1 MHRYTHGPNAN
12 VVKQST
18 EENLLKSAKFGSTR
32 KVEIG
37 KMIERRKPDL
47 CGVVILG
54 NLAEKMKMELSCLR
68 QLRQLD
74 LAGVRVVVVHYDAG
88 PNVVGYGVFA
98 TRQVPGKKV

>member
-1 MHRYTHGPNAN
+1 MHRYTNGPNAN

-68 QLRQLD
+68 QLRQLASD
-74 LAGVRVVVVHYDAG
+74 EINQTIMQNGLTGFYD
-88 PNVVGYGVFA
+88 
-98 TRQVPGKKV
+98 